1 VTEPGGRAPTPPAT
15 PPDDSRAT
23 VAGVILVAF
32 ALLIGAVLLAKG
44 FSDDGGLTNT
54 AATSDQ
60 SDGGNGQG
68 FDVPSTT
75 TTLAPVD
82 PATVKVFVA
91 NASGTKSGAKLVG
104 DYLGTKGFTGV
115 QIGNAPNQVQ
125 TVIYVT
131 AGNAAQGQAV
141 AASLGL
147 DPAVVAA
154 MPTTPPVNDLKG
166 ADVLVVIGTDGQLAN
181 PGATTTTTAGSDT
194 TDTSAPD

>member
-32 ALLIGAVLLAKG
+32 ALLIGVVLLTKG

-54 AATSDQ
+54 AAKSDQ
-60 SDGGNGQG
+60 SDSGNGQG
-68 FDVPSTT
+68 FEVPSTT

-91 NASGTKSGAKLVG
+91 NASGTKSGAKQVG
-104 DYLGTKGFTGV
+104 DYLGTKGFTGI

-125 TVIYVT
+125 SVVYVT
-131 AGNAAQGQAV
+131 AGNAAEGQAV
-141 AASLGL
+141 AAALGL
-147 DPAVVAA
+147 DPAAVSA

-166 ADVLVVIGTDGQLAN
+166 ANVLVIIGTDGQLAS
-181 PGATTTTTAGSDT
+181 PGATTTTTAGTDSTDT
-194 TDTSAPD
+194 TASN